1 MPGHLPSKNHMDF
14 QDFDPYRRFREAW
27 TAVAIARPVHFSL
40 FTFGESLLP
49 YYLVLG
55 ADDGTSPVSVT
66 QGEIRV
72 QRPMIITP
80 DTDRPEFRDFFDDP
94 EEEGVAQFVLA
105 RSAQFSNL
113 RFANRRGT
121 KRAVQEDMDQT
132 VAKLNRELDAK
143 QDDLATIL
151 TAPPK
156 LGGMA
161 VLRYATEQVLRS
173 SSGNIQELRERG
185 FLP

>member
-1 MPGHLPSKNHMDF
+1 MDS
-14 QDFDPYRRFREAW
+14 QDFEAYRHFREAW
-27 TAVAIARPVHFSL
+27 TAVTIARPVHFSL

-55 ADDGTSPVSVT
+55 ESHGTAPISVT

-80 DTDRPEFRDFFDDP
+80 DTARPEFRDFFDDP
-94 EEEGVAQFVLA
+94 EQEGVAQFVLA

-121 KRAVQEDMDQT
+121 KRSVQEDMGQII
-132 VAKLNRELDAK
+132 AKLNRQLDTA
-143 QDDLATIL
+143 QDDRAAILA
-151 TAPPK
+151 APPK

-173 SSGNIQELRERG
+173 SPGNLQELRERG